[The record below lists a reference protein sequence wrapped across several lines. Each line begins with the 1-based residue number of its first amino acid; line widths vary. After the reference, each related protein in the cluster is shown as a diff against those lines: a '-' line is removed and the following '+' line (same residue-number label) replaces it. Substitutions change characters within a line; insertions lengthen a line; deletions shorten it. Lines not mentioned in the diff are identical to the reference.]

1 MRTACLLMCMLL
13 GSAGILH
20 AQPIP
25 LSGTVYGDNGETLI
39 GVNIIDKDNP
49 AVGTT
54 TDFDGKFT
62 LEVASGD
69 VTLVFSYIGYLPQEI
84 RVGKQRQMEI
94 TLESDAQQLNEVVVT
109 ALGIKRQK
117 RELGYSTESFDGQ
130 ELERSNAPDIV
141 SSLHGKSAGVQISSP
156 NGVDGGTTRI
166 VIRGN
171 NNINANNQP
180 LIVVDGVP
188 LENEPGMENVGR
200 GVDWG
205 AAINNINPADI
216 ENINIL
222 KGPTASAKYGSRGSN
237 GVILI
242 TTKRG
247 SRRKGIGISYSLAH
261 KVIQPYRYRDVQ
273 NVYGAG
279 GPISLLEPTF
289 QTDADGNPIYPA
301 STHTDDGPFG
311 RPTTELFGLYS
322 TGVSWGPKMEGQ
334 LIRWWDGEMRVFDP
348 QPDNLKLFFSNG
360 NTTTH
365 NLSFSGG
372 SEMGTLRLSLTRTDH
387 NAIIPNS
394 NFNQTTV
401 NLGSRLDISSRVH
414 ADISV
419 SYINYHRLNSPS
431 LGDDN
436 ISSFGKGILYSWP
449 RSYKGLEKEINILPD
464 GTRNDYDGL
473 YPFTFCP
480 PHLWWNTYNN
490 NTTLDRNKLIGA
502 LALTYDITNWL
513 NVTGRMGTDLT
524 FNQFET
530 RNNPIDILGIEEG
543 KYENEL
549 ARDIVRNNEFLITAT
564 KEKVFHTPVGA
575 SASFGGTQ
583 WSRDRYGVKV
593 GTGPWVNPWL
603 FSVNNYED
611 QLSVPLPQEIR
622 YGKKINSLYGFVNLS
637 YSDYLF
643 LELSGRND
651 WSSSLPL
658 DNNSYF
664 YPSGSLSFIATEAF
678 DLGLKWLNFLKIR
691 GAYAQTATDTDPYQL
706 NFIYQTG
713 SFGGA
718 QTAVLPSSIPPIALK
733 PQQANSY
740 EFGTSMGLFGNNL
753 NLDFT
758 YYYIRSYDQI
768 LDAPVPN
775 SSGASSVRINSGEL
789 ENKGIE
795 AVLSATLVH
804 NAKFFLQT
812 GLNFNRNRNTVLS
825 LGDGA
830 KILELAD
837 IWGLNGPAIA
847 VREGEQYGTI
857 IGYDYIYDPVSGK
870 PIVNDEGTHYLFT
883 DSRVPLG
890 NATPDFTAGWTM
902 RLGFKGFT
910 LSTLVDTKWGGD
922 IYAGSYVIGL
932 QTGQSPETLLERDGG
947 GLPYTDPDGNVRNVG
962 VILDGVYAD
971 GTPNDKV
978 ALLFQIHPQ

>member
-311 RPTTELFGLYS
+311 RPTTELFGFYS

-334 LIRWWDGEMRVFDP
+334 LIRWWDGEMRAFDP
-348 QPDNLKLFFSNG
+348 QPDNLKLFF
-360 NTTTH
+360 
-365 NLSFSGG
+365 
-372 SEMGTLRLSLTRTDH
+372 LT
-387 NAIIPNS
+387 
-394 NFNQTTV
+394 
-401 NLGSRLDISSRVH
+401 
-414 ADISV
+414 
-419 SYINYHRLNSPS
+419 
-431 LGDDN
+431 
-436 ISSFGKGILYSWP
+436 
-449 RSYKGLEKEINILPD
+449 
-464 GTRNDYDGL
+464 
-473 YPFTFCP
+473 
-480 PHLWWNTYNN
+480 
-490 NTTLDRNKLIGA
+490 
-502 LALTYDITNWL
+502 
-513 NVTGRMGTDLT
+513 
-524 FNQFET
+524 
-530 RNNPIDILGIEEG
+530 
-543 KYENEL
+543 
-549 ARDIVRNNEFLITAT
+549 
-564 KEKVFHTPVGA
+564 
-575 SASFGGTQ
+575 
-583 WSRDRYGVKV
+583 
-593 GTGPWVNPWL
+593 
-603 FSVNNYED
+603 
-611 QLSVPLPQEIR
+611 EIR
-622 YGKKINSLYGFVNLS
+622 
-637 YSDYLF
+637 
-643 LELSGRND
+643 
-651 WSSSLPL
+651 
-658 DNNSYF
+658 
-664 YPSGSLSFIATEAF
+664 
-678 DLGLKWLNFLKIR
+678 
-691 GAYAQTATDTDPYQL
+691 
-706 NFIYQTG
+706 
-713 SFGGA
+713 
-718 QTAVLPSSIPPIALK
+718 PP
-733 PQQANSY
+733 
-740 EFGTSMGLFGNNL
+740 T
-753 NLDFT
+753 T
-758 YYYIRSYDQI
+758 Y
-768 LDAPVPN
+768 
-775 SSGASSVRINSGEL
+775 
-789 ENKGIE
+789 
-795 AVLSATLVH
+795 H
-804 NAKFFLQT
+804 
-812 GLNFNRNRNTVLS
+812 
-825 LGDGA
+825 
-830 KILELAD
+830 
-837 IWGLNGPAIA
+837 
-847 VREGEQYGTI
+847 
-857 IGYDYIYDPVSGK
+857 
-870 PIVNDEGTHYLFT
+870 
-883 DSRVPLG
+883 
-890 NATPDFTAGWTM
+890 
-902 RLGFKGFT
+902 
-910 LSTLVDTKWGGD
+910 
-922 IYAGSYVIGL
+922 
-932 QTGQSPETLLERDGG
+932 SPEA
-947 GLPYTDPDGNVRNVG
+947 PKWVRSG
-962 VILDGVYAD
+962 
-971 GTPNDKV
+971 
-978 ALLFQIHPQ
+978 FR